1 MHDVRSERKT
11 RQAADRQA
19 AAWRIPRHD
28 GVGFRVCCGVVLGL
42 VVQITA
48 ERLTNEREEMR
59 NVRLLHRVYLIN
71 SFGGVD
77 FELCESV

>member
-1 MHDVRSERKT
+1 MHDVRNERKT
-11 RQAADRQA
+11 RQAVDRQA

-59 NVRLLHRVYLIN
+59 NVWLLHRVYLIN
-71 SFGGVD
+71 SFGGVG

>member
-19 AAWRIPRHD
+19 AAWRIFRHD
-28 GVGFRVCCGVVLGL
+28 GVGFFVCCGVVLGL

-48 ERLTNEREEMR
+48 ERLTKEREEMR

-71 SFGGVD
+71 LFGGVC